1 MKTSA
6 VKIQFLLTLAFLLSA
21 LTVMSETGDD
31 RAAHNEKNLE
41 GITVTLANGEW
52 APFFSEN
59 LKHYGVVSRIINDAF
74 AQEGVKVKYIFRP
87 WKRALQEAAMGKWN
101 GTVGWLKTEDRL
113 KQFYFSEPIM
123 RPTPIFFQRKDNPVK
138 WETMS
143 DLQGVKIGATTGYY
157 YGKEFAE
164 AEAEK
169 KISVIRSVEPIL
181 NLKMLI
187 GRRIDLAAVEREVGL
202 NLLKTRFTSEESAQI
217 EPQDKIFHSD
227 DAYLLLSKKWKN
239 CRQLV
244 EKFNRGLNKL
254 AIDGKINLYWEESR
268 KSLYNQKRN
277 IEP

>member
-6 VKIQFLLTLAFLLSA
+6 VKIPSLLTIAFLLSV
-21 LTVMSETGDD
+21 LTVMSETGNDE
-31 RAAHNEKNLE
+31 AAHSEQNL
-41 GITVTLANGEW
+41 GATTVTLANGEW

-59 LKHYGVVSRIINDAF
+59 LKYYGVVSRIVNDAF
-74 AQEGVKVKYIFRP
+74 AQEGVKVKFVFRP
-87 WKRALQEAAMGKWN
+87 WMRGLQEAAKGKWN

-123 RPTPIFFQRKDNPVK
+123 KPTPIFFQRKDKPIK
-138 WETMS
+138 WKTMS
-143 DLQGVKIGATTGYY
+143 DLQGIKIGTTTGYY

-187 GRRIDLAAVEREVGL
+187 GMRIDLAAVEREVGL
-202 NLLKTRFTSEESAQI
+202 NLLKTRFTPGESAQI

-239 CRQLV
+239 SRQLV

-254 AIDGKINLYWEESR
+254 AIEGIVSRYWWESR
-268 KSLYNQKRN
+268 KGLYIQKRTK
-277 IEP
+277 EQ